1 MPDDE
6 FDSTEELKK
15 TAEQEYE
22 ERLKN
27 IGGVNAAAAKMQAGI
42 EERIDEIKDIGT
54 QEGIEQV
61 SKATSSV
68 LRSLSA
74 VIKEVAM
81 GTRKITVGTAL
92 ATKEAIGQYGKAIS
106 EDISFKKEN
115 IMAMGLARASP
126 IFGYFASKF
135 METDVFKSA
144 ADRIKTTFSDAIS
157 SVGGKFKGLFTTG
170 MDRVKGLFDKGKR
183 AEAGAVP
190 KLQAGG
196 VVGKGGLA
204 EVHKAEVVM
213 PIDLLLKK
221 IDELKAPSEK
231 AVEAVGKPVKMFN
244 RLLATMSKRQHS
256 IEAYT
261 LRRGPQERRG
271 LIKSF
276 LSAYTDT
283 FEEYQL
289 PWQQQMIRL
298 QRRMVFGLIGIGNR
312 FRIALSTMLYENP
325 LIRNFLW
332 SVGAIG
338 KVFALP
344 GTILFKKRGGY
355 EADLPRSGK
364 NPFENLVEIAGTTYT
379 GVMYQSDKII
389 AHARASSEALQDI
402 AGIITGKDYK
412 QIEEIERQRWSIAGK
427 SIRAIAAPI
436 EWATKRSA
444 LLSEETKEFWTK
456 KRGFTELL
464 TAPFKKLFEKKEETK
479 ALPLTTM
486 QKIEY
491 IVDHLYGGLDKWA
504 MWREKGID
512 IQQDQFEMIEDQR
525 PWYKKMLG
533 KTEAIKDASQKTSR
547 RIRGFGRS
555 ALRWIMMAF
564 GFVRS
569 FIGNIGG
576 IAAKFLSGSLFPML
590 GRLLPSLL
598 RTIFSGPALAVAL
611 AGAGGLAV
619 GSLVNKYIVEPF
631 MERRSKRL
639 QKQISEDWQKTE
651 EGMRARKEASGGV
664 GRGRVEAVHG
674 ARIASSLKGSMEDL
688 RKRYYHGGIGSSEG
702 YMAIQAAQQAYMEA
716 HIGEYIP
723 YGFDQVQMARI
734 KFGEVAG
741 KKMPFSDAAQYGT
754 EREKRFLGFLKS
766 QYKPV
771 GLEALA
777 STTKRRSLLDKAAVA
792 GGVALEKARG
802 VTTDRMA
809 LARGAAHDFIL
820 QTEPYVEMGK
830 KTLKEMKEGTE
841 QQTTAIISST
851 NTMVSSNQQNIATGG
866 GGGQQQMGDHDAIAD
881 KVITDGT

>member
-1 MPDDE
+1 MADDE
-6 FDSTEELKK
+6 FNSTEELKK

-42 EERIDEIKDIGT
+42 EDRIDEIKGIGT
-54 QEGIEQV
+54 KEGIEQV

-68 LRSLSA
+68 LRSLNL

-81 GTRKITVGTAL
+81 GAKKISIGTAL

-106 EDISFKKEN
+106 EDISFNKKN
-115 IMAMGLARASP
+115 VVAMGLARASP
-126 IFGYFASKF
+126 MFGYFASKF

-144 ADRIKTTFSDAIS
+144 AQRIKSTLGDAIS
-157 SVGGKFKGLFTTG
+157 SVGGKFKGLFTSG
-170 MDRVKGLFDKGKR
+170 MDKVKGIFGKGKR
-183 AEAGAVP
+183 AEADAVP

-196 VVGKGGLA
+196 VIGKGGLA

-213 PIDLLLKK
+213 PIDALLKK
-221 IDELKAPSEK
+221 IDELKAPAED
-231 AVEAVGKPVKMFN
+231 AVQIVGKPVKMFN

-298 QRRMVFGLIGIGNR
+298 QRRLVFGLIGIGNR
-312 FRIALSTMLYENP
+312 FRIAMSTMLYENP

-344 GTILFKKRGGY
+344 GTIIFKKRGGY
-355 EADLPRSGK
+355 EADLPKSGR
-364 NPFENLVEIAGTTYT
+364 NPFENLVAIAGTTYT

-402 AGIITGKDYK
+402 SGIITGKDYK

-444 LLSEETKEFWTK
+444 LLSEETKDFWTK

-464 TAPFKKLFEKKEETK
+464 TAPFKKLFERKEETK

-491 IVDHLYGGLDKWA
+491 IVDHLYNRLDKWE
-504 MWREKGID
+504 MWREEGIKL
-512 IQQDQFEMIEDQR
+512 QEDQHLMLEDQR
-525 PWYKKMLG
+525 PWYRKMG
-533 KTEAIKDASQKTSR
+533 RGIEAVKDSMDRVRR
-547 RIRGFGRS
+547 RIRGMGRGI
-555 ALRWIMMAF
+555 LKWIMLAF
-564 GFVRS
+564 GFVKS

-576 IAAKFLSGSLFPML
+576 IAAKFFSGTIFPML

-611 AGAGGLAV
+611 AGAGGLAL
-619 GSLVNKYIVEPF
+619 GTLINKYIVAPF
-631 MERRSKRL
+631 MDARSKKL
-639 QKQISEDWQKTE
+639 QKQISEDWQEVEK
-651 EGMRARKEASGGV
+651 GMRARKEASGGV
-664 GRGRVEAVHG
+664 GRGRVEAVQG
-674 ARIASSLKGSMEDL
+674 ARIATSLGGTAEQM
-688 RKRYYHGGIGSSEG
+688 RQRYYHGGVGSSEG
-702 YMAIQAAQQAYMEA
+702 YMAIQTAQQAYMEQ

-734 KFGEVAG
+734 KFGQVAG
-741 KKMPFSDAAQYGT
+741 KKMPFTDATGYGT

-777 STTKRRSLLDKAAVA
+777 GTVKSKGALDEAARATQVA
-792 GGVALEKARG
+792 MEKVRG
-802 VTTDRMA
+802 VTTDKMA
-809 LARGAAHDFIL
+809 LARGAAHDFVV
-820 QTEPYVEMGK
+820 QTEPIVAMGK
-830 KTLKEMKEGTE
+830 KSLVEMQE
-841 QQTTAIISST
+841 QGKQTSMAV
-851 NTMVSSNQQNIATGG
+851 VSSVNSMVTSHQQNIATGG
-866 GGGQQQMGDHDAIAD
+866 GGGGQQMGDHDPHMNDIAR
-881 KVITDGT
+881 GL

>member
-92 ATKEAIGQYGKAIS
+92 ATKDAIGQYGKAIS

-196 VVGKGGLA
+196 VIGKGGLA

-332 SVGAIG
+332 SAGVIG
-338 KVFALP
+338 KALALP

-355 EADLPRSGK
+355 EADLPKTGK
-364 NPFENLVEIAGTTYT
+364 NPFENLVSIAGTTYT
-379 GVMYQSDKII
+379 GVMYQSDRLI
-389 AHARASSEALQDI
+389 AHAKASSEALQDM

-412 QIEEIERQRWSIAGK
+412 QIEEIQKRQWSIAGK

-444 LLSEETKEFWTK
+444 ILSEETKEFWTK

-464 TAPFKKLFEKKEETK
+464 MSPFKKLFEKKEETK

-491 IVDHLYGGLDKWA
+491 IVDHLYNRLDKWA
-504 MWREKGID
+504 QWREMGLE

-533 KTEAIKDASQKTSR
+533 KTEDIKDASQKTSR

-576 IAAKFLSGSLFPML
+576 IAAKFLAGTVLP
-590 GRLLPSLL
+590 LLTRTLPALL
-598 RTIFSGPALAVAL
+598 RPLLSAAVLGPLL

-619 GSLVNKYIVEPF
+619 GSLINKYIVDPF
-631 MERRSKRL
+631 MERRSKEL
-639 QKQISEDWQKTE
+639 QKKISEDWQEVEK
-651 EGMRARKEASGGV
+651 GMRARKEAAGGR

-674 ARIASSLKGSMEDL
+674 ARIATSLGGTAEEL
-688 RKRYYHGGIGSSEG
+688 RQRYYVGGVGGSEG
-702 YMAIQAAQQAYMEA
+702 YMAIQAAQQAYMEQ
-716 HIGEYIP
+716 HIGDYIP
-723 YGFDQVQMARI
+723 YGFDQVSKARI
-734 KFGEVAG
+734 EFGKVAG
-741 KKMPFSDAAQYGT
+741 KKIPFGDPAKYGA

-777 STTKRRSLLDKAAVA
+777 GTVRSKDALDKAVRAGQVA
-792 GGVALEKARG
+792 MEKARG
-802 VTTDRMA
+802 VTTDKVA
-809 LARGAAHDFIL
+809 LARGAAMDFIM
-820 QTEPYVEMGK
+820 QTEPIVEMGK
-830 KTLKEMKEGTE
+830 KTLKEIKEGAE
-841 QQTTAIISST
+841 QQTTAVVSSV
-851 NTMVSSNQQNIATGG
+851 NTMVNSNQQNIATGG
-866 GGGQQQMGDHDAIAD
+866 GGQQQMGEHDAIAD